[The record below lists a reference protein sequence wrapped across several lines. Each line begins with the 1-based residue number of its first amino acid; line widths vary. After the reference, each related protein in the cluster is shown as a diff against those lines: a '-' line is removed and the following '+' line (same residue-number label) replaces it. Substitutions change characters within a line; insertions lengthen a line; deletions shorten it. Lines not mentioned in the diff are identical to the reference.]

1 MYDQK
6 DKSIFMFTSQRKP
19 INNTTESFSSFEE
32 LYENKDKQIQ
42 SLQYLLKNQK
52 QNNEKLRNVN
62 KSNS

>member
-19 INNTTESFSSFEE
+19 NNNATESFSSFEE

-42 SLQYLLKNQK
+42 SLQHLLKNRK
-52 QNNEKLRNVN
+52 QNNEMLKNV
-62 KSNS
+62 K